1 MEGSPFVCQT
11 HAFIFLCYLVYTV
24 GTARKHIH
32 TFNSFTKQLHSCNFL
47 FCSCHLSV
55 RFSARTHPGEKN
67 TYKNT
72 ECKGKCTYSTSQIL
86 TWTAIILSPLS
97 SWHLTDNDVIVSSR
111 GGLPLIEVG
120 ASERARACVAICP
133 KHRLAIAGIVWPI
146 RQAVKCSSP
155 LSPPLSL
162 SWLSAA
168 LCSRYNNGN
177 VGLWRSQMPEVKP
190 ACWHECFVS

>member
-72 ECKGKCTYSTSQIL
+72 ECKGKCTYSISQIL

-120 ASERARACVAICP
+120 ASARARVAICP